1 MRRAP
6 TEPKTAFAGV
16 MLETS
21 FARLMAS
28 MATLS
33 EERTPSR
40 PFDRCGGDIASKSQ
54 GELGAGKQ
62 RGEIEGKLE
71 L

>member
-1 MRRAP
+1 
-6 TEPKTAFAGV
+6 

-21 FARLMAS
+21 FTRLMAS

-33 EERTPSR
+33 EERVPSR
-40 PFDRCGGDIASKSQ
+40 PFNRCGGDIASKSQ
-54 GELGAGKQ
+54 GELGAEKR
-62 RGEIEGKLE
+62 RGEIEGNLE

>member
-1 MRRAP
+1 
-6 TEPKTAFAGV
+6 